1 VTDRSIKAESHAPFF
16 NLNPGGSPPSPNL
29 LSQKYV
35 AHDPHVDDMKP
46 LDATRVFTGCVDA
59 TRVFTACGKRA
70 TLCVVSDSEKKVD
83 ADPSER
89 STSVTIQNVFMLP
102 QACTQVNKQGQLP
115 LTATIEGNHSNAHVV
130 DRAEKSC
137 VCVLTEA
144 TL

>member
-46 LDATRVFTGCVDA
+46 LDA